1 MTSLITTSVEP
12 AKARPALRGIES
24 TFGAGLVCPGVLEA
38 IAGLGIELSDLVE
51 LNLVTR
57 VAPMGAVAAEVAE
70 SVFYNHNPVLARR
83 LFPAVWA
90 QASPGAILDAQ
101 AEAFSGPLAAA
112 LATMDA
118 SELREAAGLARTAAE
133 AAARNHEGRPLF
145 AGLASRPW
153 PTGDHL
159 VVWHAAKLLREH
171 RGDGHVA
178 ALVVEGLS
186 SIEVLVI
193 HAAFDPTIPAELLRT
208 TRRWSHED
216 WDAAVAGLRKRG
228 WLTDDEQLT
237 LSEPGRE
244 RRQWIEDRT
253 DLLAA
258 VAYEPI
264 GEAGMDRLAELGAKV
279 GRALHKGGLTLAVR
293 HLTSES

>member
-1 MTSLITTSVEP
+1 VI
-12 AKARPALRGIES
+12 
-24 TFGAGLVCPGVLEA
+24 
-38 IAGLGIELSDLVE
+38 
-51 LNLVTR
+51 
-57 VAPMGAVAAEVAE
+57 
-70 SVFYNHNPVLARR
+70 
-83 LFPAVWA
+83 
-90 QASPGAILDAQ
+90 
-101 AEAFSGPLAAA
+101 
-112 LATMDA
+112 
-118 SELREAAGLARTAAE
+118 
-133 AAARNHEGRPLF
+133 
-145 AGLASRPW
+145 
-153 PTGDHL
+153 
-159 VVWHAAKLLREH
+159 WHAAKLLREH

-178 ALVVEGLS
+178 ALVTEGLS

-193 HAAFDPTIPAELLRT
+193 HAAFEPAIPAELLRT

-237 LSEPGRE
+237 LSEAGRE

-264 GEAGMDRLAELGAKV
+264 GNAGMDRMAELGTKV
-279 GRALHKGGLTLAVR
+279 GRALHKGGLTIRAS